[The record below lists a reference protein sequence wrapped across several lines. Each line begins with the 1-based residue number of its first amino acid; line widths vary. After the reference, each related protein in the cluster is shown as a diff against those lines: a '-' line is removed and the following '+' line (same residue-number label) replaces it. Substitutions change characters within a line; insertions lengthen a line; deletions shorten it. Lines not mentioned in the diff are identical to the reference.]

1 MKPKKPN
8 LEFYTRDAVFAE
20 LKQFCH
26 LAKEHDFIEVT
37 EWNNGEGWD
46 VTINTTSEQN
56 ISITYGQFNA
66 IKKLIK
72 FLENNHGEDKKS

>member
-1 MKPKKPN
+1 MKSKNMNFEIYKR
-8 LEFYTRDAVFAE
+8 EAIFAE

-26 LAKEHDFIEVT
+26 LAKEHDFIEIT

-56 ISITYGQFNA
+56 ISITYGQFDA

-72 FLENNHGEDKKS
+72 QLQK

>member
-1 MKPKKPN
+1 MKVKNMNFEIYKR
-8 LEFYTRDAVFAE
+8 EAIFAE

-56 ISITYGQFNA
+56 ISITYGQFDA

-72 FLENNHGEDKKS
+72 QLEK

>member
-1 MKPKKPN
+1 MNFEIYKR
-8 LEFYTRDAVFAE
+8 EAIFAE

-26 LAKEHDFIEVT
+26 LSKEHDFIEVT

-56 ISITYGQFNA
+56 ISITYGQFDA

-72 FLENNHGEDKKS
+72 QLEK